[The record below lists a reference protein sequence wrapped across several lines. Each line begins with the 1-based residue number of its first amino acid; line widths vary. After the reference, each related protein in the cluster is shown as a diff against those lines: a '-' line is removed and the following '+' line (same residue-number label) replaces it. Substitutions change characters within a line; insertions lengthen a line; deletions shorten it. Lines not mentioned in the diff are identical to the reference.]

1 MNYEQLLDEIM
12 VNTVSAQELIWL
24 PQRDLRYGVCPGVLE
39 FHTSL
44 FLASA
49 LLAFDQ
55 HKPIIFLVQVEELPH
70 DAMVYTGQIWPHFGR
85 VWNQNSE
92 DLSAVRKLQLEETD
106 QNFYTYLDKLFAYL
120 AVINMHQE
128 HVVIF
133 VKTGAKICSLL
144 EHIKPLLEQWYSLMV
159 MNDCYAG
166 LSMESC
172 KEKTAQLI
180 ASCKHQSMTEKQQ
193 YDYPALACLSSLL
206 AQRQGNQEIEH
217 LINTGDLGLDE
228 ERSTSLWFM
237 IV

>member
-55 HKPIIFLVQVEELPH
+55 HKPIIFLVQVEELPV

-106 QNFYTYLDKLFAYL
+106 QNFYPYLDKLFAYL

-133 VKTGAKICSLL
+133 VKTGAKIWSLL
-144 EHIKPLLEQWYSLMV
+144 GHIKPLLEQWYSLMV

-180 ASCKHQSMTEKQQ
+180 ASCKHQSMTEEQQ
-193 YDYPALACLSSLL
+193 HDYPALACLSSLL

>member
-1 MNYEQLLDEIM
+1 
-12 VNTVSAQELIWL
+12 
-24 PQRDLRYGVCPGVLE
+24 
-39 FHTSL
+39 
-44 FLASA
+44 
-49 LLAFDQ
+49 
-55 HKPIIFLVQVEELPH
+55 
-70 DAMVYTGQIWPHFGR
+70 
-85 VWNQNSE
+85 
-92 DLSAVRKLQLEETD
+92 
-106 QNFYTYLDKLFAYL
+106 
-120 AVINMHQE
+120 
-128 HVVIF
+128 
-133 VKTGAKICSLL
+133 
-144 EHIKPLLEQWYSLMV
+144 MV

-217 LINTGDLGLDE
+217 LINTGGLDE